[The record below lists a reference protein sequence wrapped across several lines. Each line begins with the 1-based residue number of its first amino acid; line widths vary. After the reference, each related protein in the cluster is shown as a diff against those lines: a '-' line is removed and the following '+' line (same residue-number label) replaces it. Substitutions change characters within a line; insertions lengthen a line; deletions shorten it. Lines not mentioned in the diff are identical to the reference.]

1 MKKNLMDQLKY
12 NQSMEKTNEA
22 IHRLSTINE
31 NQHSNLMQLNIQRF
45 YYSISEETLN
55 KDFTILSQ
63 GKKEHESSFDVRRTS
78 YDGAELCGLIGIYIQ
93 SFLESI
99 LENDQMGLQQ
109 DYGLII
115 VLTEV
120 NFLTETFNLER
131 NTYRPYIT
139 KRYIYYL
146 YMLLYTLLEYY
157 FFRNSEFHA
166 TSTTIFTGMNYNGQ
180 ICYNIMVSH
189 SK

>member
-1 MKKNLMDQLKY
+1 MKSAKKVKLFERTSAKTFYPNYTTIKGKIPQSKFFLEKMKKNLMDQLKY

-93 SFLESI
+93 SFLETI
-99 LENDQMGLQQ
+99 LENDQMGL
-109 DYGLII
+109 
-115 VLTEV
+115 
-120 NFLTETFNLER
+120 
-131 NTYRPYIT
+131 
-139 KRYIYYL
+139 
-146 YMLLYTLLEYY
+146 
-157 FFRNSEFHA
+157 
-166 TSTTIFTGMNYNGQ
+166 
-180 ICYNIMVSH
+180 
-189 SK
+189 